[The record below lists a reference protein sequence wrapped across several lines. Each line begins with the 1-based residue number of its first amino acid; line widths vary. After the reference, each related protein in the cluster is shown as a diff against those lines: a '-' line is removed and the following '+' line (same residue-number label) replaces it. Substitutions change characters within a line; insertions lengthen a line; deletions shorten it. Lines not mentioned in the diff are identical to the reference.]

1 MPFQRYPLPKGV
13 TAKEYETAL
22 EYTGLEEWIF
32 KRQKGI
38 LIRSMMMVALYRY
51 SQRDKNDWFMPSV
64 LSDEMVPMQ
73 PLGGTPLISVNRAN
87 SLMRQI
93 IRKTDRWEQR
103 RGRLQI
109 EYRRT
114 K

>member
-1 MPFQRYPLPKGV
+1 MSRFRYPLPKGV
-13 TAKEYETAL
+13 TEAEYEAALDYTAL
-22 EYTGLEEWIF
+22 KDWVF
-32 KRQKGI
+32 KRKKGV
-38 LIRSMMMVALYRY
+38 LIRGMLMVALYRY
-51 SQRDKNDWFMPSV
+51 SKRDENDWFEPSV

-87 SLMRQI
+87 SLMRQVV
-93 IRKTDRWEQR
+93 RKTDRWEMR
-103 RGRLQI
+103 HGRLQI

>member
-1 MPFQRYPLPKGV
+1 MPRFRYPLPKGV
-13 TAKEYETAL
+13 SEGEYEQAL
-22 EYTGLEEWIF
+22 EYTGLRDWVF
-32 KRQKGI
+32 KRKKGVLVRGMI
-38 LIRSMMMVALYRY
+38 MLALFRF
-51 SQRDKNDWFMPSV
+51 SKRDKKDWFKASV

-87 SLMRQI
+87 SLMRQVV
-93 IRKTDRWEQR
+93 RKTDRWEMR
-103 RGRLQI
+103 HGRLQI